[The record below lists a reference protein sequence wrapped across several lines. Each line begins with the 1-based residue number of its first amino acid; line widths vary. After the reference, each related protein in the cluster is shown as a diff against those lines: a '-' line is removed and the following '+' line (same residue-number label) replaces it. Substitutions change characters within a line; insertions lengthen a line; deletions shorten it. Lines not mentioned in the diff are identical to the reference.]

1 MSVSLDNVVR
11 VSVTGP
17 SRGLSSVNTSAL
29 AIITHEQT
37 PNQNY
42 GAGKVYL
49 DAQGVAQDFGSNS
62 ETYKLANAV
71 FSQSSNVLKGGG
83 HVVVI
88 PRLAAV
94 GASQATILSA
104 DNVDLT
110 TLSAED
116 YVIRAWVDA
125 AASGAQD
132 LTIGKIDRSDIGT
145 VTASLNAQ
153 VVQAAGFSFSI
164 TGEMTSAS
172 IKVSSDS
179 AGVNSRISVAPAGI
193 DGSDLAGALK
203 LEARIPA
210 EGLEAHGADAGLERI
225 KDTILRTVG
234 KVPYFGV
241 VYTQKMASDAE
252 LLETADTVQSLNIIQ
267 FVASSL
273 PEDVSG
279 VFKSVKESGH
289 TKTRCLFYSTEGS
302 EFVFAAGYASILL
315 SMDFHT
321 AGSALTM
328 NLKDFVGLTA
338 DEGIDDDFLTKARET
353 GVDVLADIGIS
364 KVLSHGGNQ
373 YADQVYSRLA
383 LKVDLQIAGI
393 NYLAQTNTKIPQTE
407 EGMTGLK
414 GAYRRV
420 LGRYVSAGVFA
431 PGEWT
436 DSTTFGA
443 SPDDHRRNIAE
454 RGYFIYSL
462 PVAQQATSRREG
474 RVAPVVRI
482 AAKEAGAIHS
492 SNAVVLG
499 TP

>member
-49 DAQGVAQDFGSNS
+49 DAQGVAQDFDSS
-62 ETYKLANAV
+62 SQTFKLANAV

-94 GASQATILSA
+94 GASQATMLSI

-110 TLSAED
+110 ALSAED
-116 YVIRAWVDA
+116 YVIRAWVD
-125 AASGAQD
+125 SGGEQD
-132 LTIGKIDRSDIGT
+132 LSIGKIDRSDIGT

-153 VVQAAGFSFSI
+153 VVQDAGFSFSI

-203 LEARIPA
+203 LK
-210 EGLEAHGADAGLERI
+210 GEAHGADAGVERI

-273 PEDVSG
+273 PEDVLG

-353 GVDVLADIGIS
+353 GVDVLADIGIP
-364 KVLSHGGNQ
+364 KILSHGGNH

-474 RVAPVVRI
+474 RVAPVVQI

-492 SNAVVLG
+492 SNVVVLV